1 MRIVGLTGNIGS
13 GKSVVSARLAALGA
27 TVVDADQL
35 ARDAVGP
42 GTKALAAIAARW
54 GPPVLT
60 TDGALDRA
68 ALRRIVFRDP
78 RERAA
83 LDAIVHPEIARLR
96 DEAVER
102 ARAAGAAVVVCDIP
116 LLFEAGLEESFDTV
130 VLVEAPA
137 DARRARLLAHRAL
150 SGDEADA
157 MIAAQMPS
165 ERKRDRAHLIL
176 DNSGTLAQL
185 EAQVDAFWAT
195 LDPRSQ
201 RG

>member
-54 GPPVLT
+54 GPSVLT